1 MNSDEGIKQIGKNKF
16 QVRVKRIEA
25 KTGRQRN
32 RKMTVY
38 GTRADARRER
48 DRLRDELRDT
58 RATPRRMRL
67 SEFAASWLEQRAPSL
82 KTATIRRYTY
92 SISHIIPALGEIY
105 VDAISP
111 ADVRKYIVKRT
122 KQAEGYTVLNELRCL
137 RTMARDSVAEGYA
150 KTYWCDRVKAPKV
163 SRYTKKNPNLLNTE
177 QFVDVVKR
185 IPEQWLGLVL
195 FIVTTGLRWGEAS
208 ALHWN
213 DVNAKTGEATI
224 THGNHRGTLQTVK
237 NDSSYRTVPVLP
249 EVLSLW
255 GLRRNG
261 HLVFPVRQGERKG
274 MLHKGSPL
282 RRVLTAAC
290 KAAEVPRVTTH
301 GLRRTFNNLARQKTS
316 REVLKS
322 ITGHSTDAMV
332 EHYSFVGHA
341 EKMTATQAV
350 ARSLGVVT

>member
-1 MNSDEGIKQIGKNKF
+1 MNSDEGIRQIGKNKF

-32 RKMTVY
+32 RKLTVY
-38 GTRADARRER
+38 GTKQDARRA
-48 DRLRDELRDT
+48 RDELRAELKST
-58 RATPRRMRL
+58 RATPRRIRL
-67 SEFAASWLEQRAPSL
+67 SEFAASWLEQRAASL
-82 KTATIRRYTY
+82 KEATVRRYTY
-92 SISHIIPALGEIY
+92 SLAHIIPALGDIY
-105 VDAISP
+105 VDALSP
-111 ADVRKYIVKRT
+111 ADVRKYIAKRT

-137 RTMARDSVAEGYA
+137 RTMARDAKAEGYCA
-150 KTYWCDRVKAPKV
+150 TYWCDRVKAPKV
-163 SRYTKKNPNLLNTE
+163 SRYTKKNPNLLDAE
-177 QFVDVVKR
+177 QFIKVMSKV
-185 IPEQWLGLVL
+185 PEQWLGLVL

-208 ALHWN
+208 ALHWS
-213 DVNAKTGEATI
+213 DVNGKTGEATI

-261 HLVFPVRQGERKG
+261 ELVFPVRQGARKG
-274 MLHKGSPL
+274 KLHKGSPL

-290 KAAEVPRVTTH
+290 NAAEVPRVTTH

-332 EHYSFVGHA
+332 EHYSFVGIG

-350 ARSLGVVT
+350 ARSLGVVQ